1 MRDVEDLP
9 EIITHI
15 AFDRIKCRVGR
26 KKLERF
32 DVRRIGDAFK
42 RALAL

>member
-32 DVRRIGDAFK
+32 DVRRIDNAFRKLLK
-42 RALAL
+42 R